1 MTELNTV
8 KKAQAYK
15 PKVWDLVK
23 FDVGD
28 KEVRALVVALTKPDS
43 SFIVL
48 VQSSEHK
55 ELPRGETTSVY
66 PEEVTFIKHVKNV

>member
-1 MTELNTV
+1 MTESHTV

-23 FDVGD
+23 FDIKD
-28 KEVRALVVALTKPDS
+28 KEVRALVIALKKPDS

-48 VQSSEHK
+48 VERSEHK
-55 ELPRGETTSVY
+55 ELPRGETTSIY

>member
-1 MTELNTV
+1 
-8 KKAQAYK
+8 
-15 PKVWDLVK
+15 LVK

-28 KEVRALVVALTKPDS
+28 KEVRALVTALTKPDS

-48 VQSSEHK
+48 VEESKHK